1 MNIIQMVAQ
10 ITILLNIN
18 FMLVLCVC
26 SKSTTA
32 KNKTETTILYFQ
44 ILMICKSL
52 EFIFS
57 HFVVI

>member
-1 MNIIQMVAQ
+1 MVAQ

-44 ILMICKSL
+44 ILMICKNL